1 MTTFTIV
8 TEEPEVTQA
17 TDKIFIHGLPV
28 MYKMLDLE
36 PVEAIYDY
44 AYSGPRNSHLIRL
57 VSDGKEVVART
68 DELTPSR
75 SLTDAEMITYLT
87 EQLYEASTSADSY
100 KKMYCKADDDIQSI
114 ATALREEAE
123 NRGWCQEYSDFCDQV
138 NSTLNTGIR
147 LESLEQEFEVDIEI
161 EATITAVRTV
171 TVTARSLDDAQT
183 FVQEDPESFLDV
195 ESEISDAAS
204 MGVTDYTIN
213 VI

>member
-1 MTTFTIV
+1 MNALSVVTDETT
-8 TEEPEVTQA
+8 TQPVE
-17 TDKIFIHGLPV
+17 TIFIHGLPV
-28 MYKMLDLE
+28 MYTRYGE
-36 PVEAIYDY
+36 PQEATYGYEY
-44 AYSGPRNSHLIRL
+44 AHVSGRHVVTL
-57 VSDGKEVVART
+57 SDGTLVDAYT
-68 DELTPSR
+68 SELTPVR
-75 SLTDAEMITYLT
+75 PLTDAEMITYLT
-87 EQLYEASTSADSY
+87 EQLYEASASADSY

-183 FVQEDPESFLDV
+183 FVQDDPQSFFDV
-195 ESEISDAAS
+195 EAEISEAAS
-204 MGVTDYTIN
+204 MGVSEYSVNI
-213 VI
+213 V